1 MFNKILVANR
11 GEIAVRAFRAAR
23 ELGCRTVA
31 VFAQED
37 RNSEHRVKADESY
50 QIGESGHPV
59 AAYLDIDGIIAVAKH
74 CGAEAIYPGYGF
86 LSENPDFRGCLRGCR
101 VGFRRAQCPDD
112 PAGRQQG
119 AGHRARPGGWTAHAA
134 IHLANHRYRPA
145 GA

>member
-86 LSENPDFRGCLRGCR
+86 LSENPDFAAACADAGLVF
-101 VGFRRAQCPDD
+101 VGPS
-112 PAGRQQG
+112 
-119 AGHRARPGGWTAHAA
+119 ART
-134 IHLANHRYRPA
+134 IRLARSA
-145 GA
+145 VEIEVT